1 MQCNNETKHNE
12 VQHNI
17 PHTITPQQLPLSLT
31 ITYMFHC
38 FGGFSCLFVFCF
50 VLNWQACS
58 FQMFGN
64 SEHKMQEYPVSPVCF
79 QGSICLLVTTR
90 VMLSAPSNPDE
101 NYQLVTKKPNDFINN
116 ILPVTKVIWR
126 SNATRNVL
134 VKWVMCGWLLRVN
147 TSFLISLID
156 TSGWVLIELQ
166 WEECAVWQCKWQDR
180 SAICRV
186 YITTA
191 NTLKALIPF
200 YVFHI

>member
-12 VQHNI
+12 AQHST
-17 PHTITPQQLPLSLT
+17 PHTIMSQQLPLPLKHFFFPFDRS
-31 ITYMFHC
+31 
-38 FGGFSCLFVFCF
+38 
-50 VLNWQACS
+50 A
-58 FQMFGN
+58 N
-64 SEHKMQEYPVSPVCF
+64 SPVHWRFWEIQNSGYKIQEHPVSPIHF
-79 QGSICLLVTTR
+79 HDSICLLVTTR

-126 SNATRNVL
+126 SNATQNVL
-134 VKWVMCGWLLRVN
+134 VKWVMCGWPLRVN

-166 WEECAVWQCKWQDR
+166 WEECAVWQCKWQDG

>member
-1 MQCNNETKHNE
+1 
-12 VQHNI
+12 
-17 PHTITPQQLPLSLT
+17 
-31 ITYMFHC
+31 
-38 FGGFSCLFVFCF
+38 
-50 VLNWQACS
+50 
-58 FQMFGN
+58 MFGN
-64 SEHKMQEYPVSPVCF
+64 SGHKMQEYPVSPMCF
-79 QGSICLLVTTR
+79 HGSICLLVTTR

-126 SNATRNVL
+126 SNATQNVL

-166 WEECAVWQCKWQDR
+166 WEECAVWQRKWQDG